1 MRTLLILIRKDF
13 SLFIRDKAS
22 VSLTFIVPIALI
34 FVFGQVFGINRKDTG
49 PSGLPLAVVNTSDNP
64 ATQRLVAALQAEK
77 AFRVITT
84 FTLPDATTRPLT
96 EADLR
101 PLMKEN
107 KFRFAL
113 VIPAD
118 VIASDRLGLRLKVLS
133 NPRNDIETQTLNG
146 ILQKVIFSSV
156 PELLGQSL
164 QARARDYLGDAR
176 LEAFNRELA
185 HTIGQTFGL
194 ETQALE
200 QDITRG
206 NLGLRR
212 LDTDATAAAD
222 ASPEIKNS
230 ESENQN
236 STDVFSQLVQLETE
250 QVVGQDVKAPAATRV
265 VGGWAM
271 MFLLF
276 ALSGSATSI
285 FDEKKAGL
293 YQRLLAAPVTRAQ
306 ILIGKFCWGV
316 LVGLVQLVA
325 LFLAGQLMFGIDIIG
340 HLPNLIVLCIAAAAA
355 CTAFGMLLAAVAP
368 TPQAASG
375 LATFLILMMS
385 AIGGAWFPTSF
396 MPEFIQTIAQF
407 TIVYWA
413 MEGFNQVL
421 WAGYSFVDLLPTL
434 GILTGTAAV
443 VMALAVWRFNKGRI
457 FE

>member
-49 PSGLPLAVVNTSDNP
+49 PSGIPLAVVNTSDNP

-101 PLMKEN
+101 PLMREN

-118 VIASDRLGLRLKVLS
+118 VIAADRLGLRLKVLS

-185 HTIGQTFGL
+185 RTIGQTFGF
-194 ETQALE
+194 ESQALE

-222 ASPEIKNS
+222 ASPEIENP
-230 ESENQN
+230 EAENQN

-250 QVVGQDVKAPAATRV
+250 QVIGQDVKAPAATRV

-276 ALSGSATSI
+276 ALSGSATSV

-443 VMALAVWRFNKGRI
+443 VMALAVWRFNRGRI